1 MQRPVRPVGI
11 PPLTGE
17 FREPADV
24 RRIDGAA
31 LGPGRGRSGLG
42 GSVAMVRV
50 DAGTHAVNLTHP
62 APVNEAI
69 AAFLAAL

>member
-1 MQRPVRPVGI
+1 MPSSPKLLSPAKITCPSLVIHGTADAAI
-11 PPLTGE
+11 PME
-17 FREPADV
+17 RAEQM
-24 RRIDGAA
+24 AA
-31 LGPGRGRSGLG
+31 GLG